1 MTRLARLLNQRP
13 SFTPSDEIPRRLSWE
28 RYVTKSA
35 IVKFL
40 KYRTSLRGL
49 EKGRSRRR
57 RRRKKRKKPEK
68 KKRKKKLVRDH
79 CRRTD
84 SFDYSGSALR
94 RTFIGTR
101 LVSQQI
107 TYELLLFA
115 TSKLIRRH

>member
-57 RRRKKRKKPEK
+57 RRKKRKKPE

-84 SFDYSGSALR
+84 SFDYSGSVLR

-115 TSKLIRRH
+115 TSNLIRRH